1 MRTHRRINFWICGL
15 FLLTALTAS
24 SAFAAEW
31 QAVLGVG
38 GEVYVAK
45 TGAYGQLFPGVK
57 PSEAAHRVLVLEV
70 TPPGEAT
77 RRILVPGTDDAEEEK
92 APALIYEDRSQT
104 LYLVWQSQF
113 SIHPILRLTAYD
125 GEWWPKPLEITGN
138 PFAPKTSPQLALTR
152 DSYKEMVNP
161 DELATRHRTILHLIW
176 EEEAA
181 GGMLETFYSPIV
193 FVDGVYIGRNPV
205 FQLDELLRSEEADAA
220 AALTAPSSLVRSPTI
235 QSGRDGRTVVIAYV
249 SSMSGRLVSV
259 EVDAL
264 PQELGDI
271 GDKARSHIIDLGR
284 ELRDLPRDLPA
295 IAGKARSHIID
306 LGRAFH
312 REIIDSVAAQVY
324 TKIVESTETDIES
337 IGDKARSHIIDL
349 GAKLS
354 GRGLRNPG
362 KAPAKIAE
370 ISSAGSGEGGTMLLQ
385 VRAASSRPAPQIDA
399 AEPVLFLSESG
410 EEVLIAWQEHKQNRV
425 LYRDSKGDDWN
436 GVREIKLSD
445 SLPLSRAYEILRQRV
460 RNR

>member
-1 MRTHRRINFWICGL
+1 MRTHGRINFWICGL
-15 FLLTALTAS
+15 FLTAS
-24 SAFAAEW
+24 SAIAAEW
-31 QAVLGVG
+31 QAVLGAG
-38 GEVYVAK
+38 GEMYVAK
-45 TGAYGQLFPGVK
+45 TGVYGQLFPGVR

-77 RRILVPGTDDAEEEK
+77 RRILVPGTNDAEEEK
-92 APALIYEDRSQT
+92 APAVIYEDRSET
-104 LYLVWQSQF
+104 VYLVWQSQF
-113 SIHPILRLTAYD
+113 SIHPILRLTAFD

-152 DSYKEMVNP
+152 DSYKETVAEG
-161 DELATRHRTILHLIW
+161 ELATRHRTILHLIW
-176 EEEAA
+176 EEESA

-193 FVDGVYIGRNPV
+193 FVDGVYRGNPV
-205 FQLDELLRSEEADAA
+205 YHLDGLLQSEQADAT
-220 AALTAPSSLVRSPTI
+220 AALAVSPSLVRSPTI

-249 SSMSGRLVSV
+249 SSLSGRLVSI

-264 PQELGDI
+264 PQELGHI
-271 GDKARSHIIDLGR
+271 ADKARSHIIDLGR

-295 IAGKARSHIID
+295 IATKARSHIID

-324 TKIVESTETDIES
+324 TKILESDASDDIES
-337 IGDKARSHIIDL
+337 IADKARSHIIDL

-354 GRGLRNPG
+354 ARGLRNPG
-362 KAPAKIAE
+362 KTPAKIAE
-370 ISSAGSGEGGTMLLQ
+370 IPSSAPDEEGGTMLLQ

-410 EEVLIAWQEHKQNRV
+410 EEVLIAWQDAKQNRV
-425 LYRDSKGDDWN
+425 LYRDSTGNDWN

-445 SLPLSRAYEILRQRV
+445 SLPLSRAYEVLRQRV

>member
-1 MRTHRRINFWICGL
+1 MRTHGRINFWLCGL
-15 FLLTALTAS
+15 FLWTAS

-31 QAVLGVG
+31 QAVLGAG
-38 GEVYVAK
+38 GEMYVAK
-45 TGAYGQLFPGVK
+45 TGAYGQLFPGVR
-57 PSEAAHRVLVLEV
+57 PADAANRVLVLEV
-70 TPPGEAT
+70 TPPGEPT

-92 APALIYEDRSQT
+92 APAMIYEDRSQT
-104 LYLVWQSQF
+104 VYLVWQSQF

-152 DSYKEMVNP
+152 DSYKEMVTP
-161 DELATRHRTILHLIW
+161 DELVTRHRTMLHLLW

-205 FQLDELLRSEEADAA
+205 FQLDEFLQSEEANAT

-249 SSMSGRLVSV
+249 SSVSGRLVSV

-264 PQELGDI
+264 PQELGHI

-324 TKIVESTETDIES
+324 TKIVESDETDIES
-337 IGDKARSHIIDL
+337 IADTARSHIIDL

-354 GRGLRNPG
+354 ARGLRNPG

-370 ISSAGSGEGGTMLLQ
+370 IASPASGEDEGGTMLLQ
-385 VRAASSRPAPQIDA
+385 IRAASSRPAPQIDA
-399 AEPVLFLSESG
+399 AEPVVFLSESG
-410 EEVLIAWQEHKQNRV
+410 EEVLIAWQDHKQNRV
-425 LYRDSKGDDWN
+425 FYRDTKGDDWN

-445 SLPLSRAYEILRQRV
+445 SLPLSRAYEVLRQRV